1 MSLNPLYITAP
12 SLQEYF
18 VDKDTGEPLAG
29 GYVYFYRDNDRAVP
43 KSVYELEG
51 NASNYTY
58 EALPNPIILSAVGTI
73 QDQSGFDV
81 IPYYYPYD
89 NEGNEDLY
97 YIQVFN
103 ANGVPQFTRQ
113 GWPNPNSGLEPTAN
127 DLINYIPN
135 GQFLSHTNPPD
146 NELVGG
152 TNLIA
157 QGGWSF
163 ELPETVHS
171 INTLEFV
178 VQQLPPIIPQAPRY
192 IAKVTCS
199 MFSGLDTIKSL
210 RIKWNDVNKF
220 STQASNV
227 YTFAFWGESNI
238 NLNVNVAV
246 VKYFGATGSVVPVEI
261 QDSITLTPSGF
272 FYNLTVDFGNN
283 EGYSVD
289 LEDQTD
295 FVAIDIQ
302 LPVDFAFVA
311 EFTDFVLVYGD
322 TVVENF
328 PVETNAQMISGGVFG
343 WADIP
348 DGMGGDLYLPPIL
361 TPYGMTWDT
370 GSVGDIGMS
379 VMPIPSPT
387 GSPVLTNKMPC
398 DGATYI
404 TSDYASN
411 GRPFSALGA
420 YLWLSPP
427 DLPLYGTGPNY
438 VSALIPQSGTVEPGG
453 QVGFR
458 IVYNT
463 AGAGS
468 TLALDGG
475 QPTGFTFAPA
485 YKYNGAN
492 GTAPFNIFSSNTQA
506 NTVWAVVTNGDVFGV
521 SGPGTSGFTMTGL
534 NTPTGALAF
543 QISGFSILTVAASTF
558 PSTGA
563 GKYFTLKLSGGTQ
576 QNFWFNVNGGNT
588 APTGLGGVLNEIA
601 VSPTYSAQDVADSI
615 RESINGFTGTTISI
629 TAAPTLGTGGAA
641 PYFIYT
647 ANPASL
653 RNFYVYYVIDGVG
666 VDPMVA
672 GYVGIEVQIAS
683 SYTPTQIRDAT
694 RVAINQYQFQAPD
707 FRGMFLRCA
716 DPNGTWDTGVVNRWS
731 YTSEISGSDPG
742 TYEYSQFL
750 SHNHSSISGNF
761 VSSPASP
768 SHIDAGGT
776 GAGTNATTANSG
788 GGETRPVNTTIFPYI
803 RY

>member
-178 VQQLPPIIPQAPRY
+178 VQQLPPVIPQAPRY

-322 TVVENF
+322 TIVENF
-328 PVETNAQMISGGVFG
+328 PVETNALMISGGVFG
-343 WADIP
+343 WTDVP

-398 DGATYI
+398 DGATYV
-404 TSDYASN
+404 TADYASN
-411 GRPFSALGA
+411 GRPFSALA
-420 YLWLSPP
+420 NFLYLSPP
-427 DLPLYGTGPNY
+427 DLPLYGTGPNF
-438 VSALIPQSGTVEPGG
+438 VSALIPFSGVVNPTGNP
-453 QVGFR
+453 GFR
-458 IVYNT
+458 LVYNT
-463 AGAGS
+463 AGTAS
-468 TLALDGG
+468 TIAADGG
-475 QPTGFTFAPA
+475 QATGFNFGPT
-485 YKYNGAN
+485 YVYNGAN
-492 GTAPFNIFSSNTQA
+492 STAGFNLFASNTAA
-506 NTVWAVVTNGDVFGV
+506 NTVWAVVTNGAVFDVPT
-521 SGPGTSGFTMTGL
+521 GPGDTGFTMTNISGA
-534 NTPTGALAF
+534 TSALAF
-543 QISGFSILTVAASTF
+543 QDAAYSIVTVPASAF
-558 PSTGA
+558 PSTGTGA
-563 GKYFTLKLSGGTQ
+563 HFAIKLTGGTQ
-576 QNFWFNVNGGNT
+576 QNFWFNVGFGNT
-588 APTGLGGVLNEIA
+588 PPTDTGQLNQINVNA
-601 VSPTYSAQDVADSI
+601 AYSAQDVADAV
-615 RESINGFTGTTISI
+615 RDAINGFTSTSIGIS
-629 TAAPTLGTGGAA
+629 AVPTVGTGGAA
-641 PYFIYT
+641 PYFTFT
-647 ANPASL
+647 ANPASIN
-653 RNFYVYYVIDGVG
+653 NFYVYYVIDGVG
-666 VDPMVA
+666 VDPMLA
-672 GYVGIEVQIAS
+672 GYVGIKVQITS
-683 SYTPTQIRDAT
+683 SYSPTQIRDAS
-694 RVAINQYQFQAPD
+694 RAAINRYQFQSPD
-707 FRGMFLRCA
+707 FRGMFLRCS
-716 DPNGTWDTGVVNRWS
+716 DPNSTWDTGAANRWS
-731 YTSEISGSDPG
+731 YTSEISGTDPG

-750 SHNHSSISGNF
+750 SHNHVETPRIIIAGPTHSGLSSGSTVGE
-761 VSSPASP
+761 VSQS
-768 SHIDAGGT
+768 
-776 GAGTNATTANSG
+776 TANSG